1 MELRWGTVNTVLDE
15 TYPYMVKAGNAGKL
29 FLFGKTLDKPEK
41 FLQRLFVAKTTEW

>member
-29 FLFGKTLDKPEK
+29 FFSCKTLEK
-41 FLQRLFVAKTTEW
+41 SGQSLQLFVAKTTKW